1 MTESSPVVAAWELGV
16 RLREYRDVA
25 GLSTT
30 AAAKQAGCTQGY
42 VSDVERGNTRV
53 SPAKLDA
60 FLAAYAIDG
69 AGSDELR
76 ALRVQVNEKAW
87 WQEYS
92 GLFDPTV
99 LRMFGL
105 EHGAVTMR
113 AHESLLITGMLQT
126 EEYAHALGGGSQI
139 FRYADMI
146 PRMAAR
152 MRRQRRLDGENPLRL
167 SVVMSEGALRQQVGG
182 PNVLRRQLQHLA
194 DVIERHP
201 DHVDVRVVPFT
212 AGRYDTLG
220 AATFYLYEF
229 ASPRLTPVLY
239 QESVSYTELINRPT
253 PVREYTVAFEA
264 CQQIA
269 LGPTQSLAVI
279 RNAETDL

>member
-1 MTESSPVVAAWELGV
+1 VP
-16 RLREYRDVA
+16 RDGFD
-25 GLSTT
+25 GLQS
-30 AAAKQAGCTQGY
+30 CTRGY
-42 VSDVERGNTRV
+42 VSDVERGNTRI
-53 SPAKLDA
+53 SPTKLDA
-60 FLAAYAIDG
+60 LLAAYEVDG

-76 ALRVQVNEKAW
+76 ALRDQINAKAW

-126 EEYAHALGGGSQI
+126 EEYAHAVAGGSHV
-139 FRYADMI
+139 FRFADMV
-146 PRMAAR
+146 PRMTAR
-152 MRRQRRLDGENPLRL
+152 MRRQRRLDGVDPLRL

-182 PNVLRRQLQHLA
+182 PGVLRRQLKHLA
-194 DVIERHP
+194 EVIERYP
-201 DHVDVRVVPFT
+201 NHVDVRIVPFV

-239 QESVSYTELINRPT
+239 QESVTYTELINRPT

-264 CQQIA
+264 SQQIA
-269 LGPTQSLAVI
+269 LDPTQSLVAI
-279 RNAETDL
+279 RSAEMEL